1 MPRWVVE
8 AQLCSVFL
16 PALTGDCRAET
27 APCSPPGPRVRPWC
41 CGGAPGLLVV
51 LSLQG
56 LRVGVWGGGGALVLG
71 KCIVM
76 VCRRFLVGSL
86 FGWGGIF
93 YFCPPSP
100 PSPPTCSNCPP
111 PPLEGKF
118 LSRAVPGWERTQRFP
133 THWWAPSP
141 MATTL
146 HTLALH
152 TPLPDPLG
160 GSPCAASPPPRAVSR
175 KELGM
180 REGRFIPW
188 QCWECPSEEHR
199 AESYSHRA
207 SP

>member
-1 MPRWVVE
+1 MQPPR
-8 AQLCSVFL
+8 
-16 PALTGDCRAET
+16 
-27 APCSPPGPRVRPWC
+27 PPGP
-41 CGGAPGLLVV
+41 
-51 LSLQG
+51 
-56 LRVGVWGGGGALVLG
+56 ALVLRG
-71 KCIVM
+71 GSGAARSAITAGIEGGSAGGWRSFGAEEMHRYGLQEVPRWIV
-76 VCRRFLVGSL
+76 VRV
-86 FGWGGIF
+86 GGIF
-93 YFCPPSP
+93 YFCPPSL

-133 THWWAPSP
+133 THGWAPSP

-180 REGRFIPW
+180 QEGRFIPW
-188 QCWECPSEEHR
+188 AMLGVPLRGAQGRILLTPCVPV
-199 AESYSHRA
+199 AASH
-207 SP
+207 